1 MSIVTKLETELE
13 LVEVSEL
20 SQDATPEQVLATVA
34 VWVPV
39 MIVLC
44 SVVKVFTGAKAD
56 AKIDAFIAMLQ
67 VVRVFK

>member
-20 SQDATPEQVLATVA
+20 SQNATPEQVLATVA

>member
-13 LVEVSEL
+13 LVEVSTL
-20 SQDATPEQVLATVA
+20 DQNATPEQVLATVA

>member
-13 LVEVSEL
+13 LVEVAEL
-20 SQDATPEQVLATVA
+20 DQNATPEQVLATVA

>member
-13 LVEVSEL
+13 LVEVAEL
-20 SQDATPEQVLATVA
+20 NQDATPEQVLATVA

>member
-1 MSIVTKLETELE
+1 MSIVNKIETELDQI
-13 LVEVSEL
+13 EVASV

-39 MIVLC
+39 MILLC
-44 SVVKVFTGAKAD
+44 SIVKVFTGAKAD
-56 AKIDAFIAMLQ
+56 SKIDAFIAMLQ